1 VAESLRERKKIRTRR
16 AIMRAG
22 LRLVSER
29 GFDGATIP
37 LIAEAAG
44 VSPRTVSYYFP
55 VKADIAVGPISTIV
69 DRLEAVLTS
78 RAPGTDAMEAVAA
91 WLANEV
97 AIGDE
102 TGDDLVRKAIAR
114 EPLLQVRQQEHL
126 ARARVLVTEALAT
139 DFALPPTALEP
150 RVAGAATIAVVLE
163 LWSEDHIAAAAD
175 FLPRALA
182 ALAAANA
189 SLIATRPHPDKDAA
203 SRRGR

>member
-1 VAESLRERKKIRTRR
+1 VAESLRERNKMRTKR

-22 LRLVSER
+22 LRLIAER
-29 GFDGATIP
+29 GFNGATIP
-37 LIAEAAG
+37 LIAQAAG

-55 VKADIAVGPISTIV
+55 VKADIAMGPISVIV

-78 RAPGTDAMEAVAA
+78 RAPGTDALEAVAA
-91 WLANEV
+91 WLADEV

-102 TGDDLVRKAIAR
+102 TGDDLIRRAIAR

-139 DFALPPTALEP
+139 DSGLPPTALEP
-150 RVAGAATIAVVLE
+150 RVEGAATIAVVLE
-163 LWSEDHIAAAAD
+163 LWSENHIGATAD

-182 ALAAANA
+182 ALTAANE
-189 SLIATRPHPDKDAA
+189 SLAA
-203 SRRGR
+203 SRTS